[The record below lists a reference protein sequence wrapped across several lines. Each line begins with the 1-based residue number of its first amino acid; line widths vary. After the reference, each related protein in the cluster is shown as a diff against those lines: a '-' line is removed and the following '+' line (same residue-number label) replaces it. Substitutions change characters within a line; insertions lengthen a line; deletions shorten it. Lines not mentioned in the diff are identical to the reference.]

1 MDRGYFCLLPGRETP
16 GIPRDEGIWLGDSEP
31 EIRKGIAMPFRKFP
45 TATPASL
52 AVAVLLGATM
62 LASPVSPAYA
72 QTPPVVPVPSAGMP
86 ANSAAAAVT
95 ETKVETVEQRIAT
108 LHAALKITPDQDV
121 KWKAV
126 AQAMRE
132 NAAAMEKLI
141 AEANVPRGMSAVDD
155 LVMYRKFAQA
165 HVDGL
170 KNLIDD
176 FKLLYASMPAAQKKI
191 ADDVFKTAGV

>member
-1 MDRGYFCLLPGRETP
+1 
-16 GIPRDEGIWLGDSEP
+16 
-31 EIRKGIAMPFRKFP
+31 MPFRKFP
-45 TATPASL
+45 TATPPSFVRSL
-52 AVAVLLGATM
+52 AVAVLMGATM
-62 LASPVSPAYA
+62 LAGPVSPAYA
-72 QTPPVVPVPSAGMP
+72 QAPPVLPVPSAGMP

-176 FKLLYASMPAAQKKI
+176 FKLLYAAMPAAQKKI
-191 ADDVFKTAGV
+191 VDDVFKTAGV

>member
-1 MDRGYFCLLPGRETP
+1 MT
-16 GIPRDEGIWLGDSEP
+16 WSEP
-31 EIRKGIAMPFRKFP
+31 IRFGPAEPETRKGTTMPVRKVLFAM
-45 TATPASL
+45 L
-52 AVAVLLGATM
+52 MGATM
-62 LASPVSPAYA
+62 LASPLAPAYG
-72 QTPPVVPVPSAGMP
+72 QTAPVVPVPSAGMP
-86 ANSAAAAVT
+86 ANTASAAVT

-108 LHAALKITPDQDV
+108 LRTALKITPEQDV
-121 KWKAV
+121 KWQAV

-141 AEANVPRGMSAVDD
+141 AETNAPTARGMSAVDD

-176 FKLLYASMPAAQKKI
+176 FKQLYAAMPAAQKKI